1 MNTLVM
7 FKKETEDYV
16 EKSNNITMITS
27 SKSLEEF
34 KSVFDK
40 KVADFVKE
48 IMRLN
53 VFVKDSNS
61 KLTTAD
67 YDSEEETENMKVF
80 MVHYNN
86 LDKYQKQNYLFEFE
100 GQYID
105 MKKWFWND
113 EFIYEY
119 EMYTLEDF
127 VKMKLQETKEVPSF
141 SLY

>member
-7 FKKETEDYV
+7 FKKATEDYV
-16 EKSNNITMITS
+16 EGSNNITLINS

-34 KSVFDK
+34 KCVFDK

-86 LDKYQKQNYLFEFE
+86 MDEYQKQNYLFEFE

-127 VKMKLQETKEVPSF
+127 VKMKLEKTKEVPSF

>member
-7 FKKETEDYV
+7 FKNETEDYV